1 MTKFVYEQYNTLDFG
16 LGLTL
21 VEKIVTKHG
30 GEVVAENIVAHSD
43 LKREPQTKV
52 SLTITFPIPMT

>member
-1 MTKFVYEQYNTLDFG
+1 MYEQYNTLDFG

-21 VEKIVTKHG
+21 VEKIITKHG
-30 GEVVAENIVAHSD
+30 GEVLAENILDHSD

-52 SLTITFPIPMT
+52 CVTITFPTPME